1 MSAGMYTCMPTSDT
15 CMHACA
21 QHALRIVH
29 TQTCARSDSV
39 GSACSPSLS
48 RSRACLFHSLKVRL
62 NLRVG
67 RPTVVHPC
75 SGSSAA
81 ATCLGRASHLYK
93 SMQSASRHVHSGVHE
108 QAHTRRCCRDLLEE
122 GGDDDVEHHDVG
134 NEVEQDKVGFAPRA
148 PARALASATAV

>member
-1 MSAGMYTCMPTSDT
+1 MYTCMSPSDT
-15 CMHACA
+15 CMHACVL
-21 QHALRIVH
+21 HALRMIYM
-29 TQTCARSDSV
+29 QTCARSDSV

-48 RSRACLFHSLKVRL
+48 RKRACRFHSLKVRL

-81 ATCLGRASHLYK
+81 ATCLGMMQGRASHVYGA
-93 SMQSASRHVHSGVHE
+93 ASRHVHLGVHE

-122 GGDDDVEHHDVG
+122 GGDDDVEHNDVG
-134 NEVEQDKVGFAPRA
+134 NEVEEDEVGFAPRA